1 VRTIEVLRSAL
12 SARLEILECQPQI
25 ESPRPPVLFVHGA
38 YAAAWTWA
46 EHFMPH
52 FAARGH
58 SAYALS
64 LRGHGASAG
73 RDALEW
79 ASLADYVEDL
89 GEAIDA
95 LDTPPVLVGH
105 SMGAMVIMK
114 HLERESAP
122 AAALVA
128 PVPPHGLFPSSF
140 MLALGRPGLFG
151 ELNGLM
157 ARGTASVGAMQ
168 SALFAGPLPAE
179 QLLDYYGR
187 FQRES
192 QRAIWD
198 MTLFNLPLAWR
209 MNRPPMIALLA
220 ARDALFPVEASRAG
234 FAAIG
239 VRAEVLDDVGHAV
252 MLDRG
257 WQRAAD
263 RIVGWLEEQLPR

>member
-1 VRTIEVLRSAL
+1 MRTMEILRSSL
-12 SARLEILECQPQI
+12 SSRLEILECQPQI

-52 FAARGH
+52 FAAHGFP
-58 SAYALS
+58 AYAVS

-73 RDALEW
+73 GDVLEW
-79 ASLADYVEDL
+79 SSIADYVEDL
-89 GEAIDA
+89 GEAIEA
-95 LDTPPVLVGH
+95 LDVPPVLVGH

-114 HLERESAP
+114 HLERETAP
-122 AAALVA
+122 AAALIA
-128 PVPPHGLFPSSF
+128 PVPPQGLFPSSL
-140 MLALGRPGLFG
+140 MLALGRPGLFA

-157 ARGTASVGAMQ
+157 SRGTASVEAMQ
-168 SALFAGPLPAE
+168 SALFYGPLPVE
-179 QLLDYYGR
+179 QLLDYYSR

-209 MNRPPMIALLA
+209 MHRPPLIALLA
-220 ARDALFPVEASRAG
+220 ERDALFPLEASRAG
-234 FAAIG
+234 FTAIG
-239 VRAEVLDDVGHAV
+239 VQAEVVEDTGHAV

-257 WQRAAD
+257 WRRAAD
-263 RIVGWLEEQLPR
+263 RVIGWLAEQLPL